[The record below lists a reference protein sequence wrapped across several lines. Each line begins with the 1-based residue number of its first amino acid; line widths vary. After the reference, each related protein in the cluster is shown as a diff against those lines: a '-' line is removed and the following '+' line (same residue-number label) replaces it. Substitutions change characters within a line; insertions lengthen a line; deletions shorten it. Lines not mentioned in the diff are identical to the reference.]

1 MSTDTN
7 LDFKARVC
15 TIPQGWGKHR
25 TVLHLADVTGFEPPL
40 AVGVVGEV
48 HPGALPEDD
57 RVLLTIDDVPQVVRR
72 EKEGVVEGGER
83 ARGAEGAQQVGD
95 AEVDHGGRARGRK
108 REARAGEQAILT
120 CRLTDRP
127 LRPSFPEDFRNEV
140 QVIITVISFDNENDP
155 DMVGMIAASA
165 ALTISGVPFLG
176 PIGAARVGLIDGQ
189 MVLNPLCD
197 EMAKTKL
204 DLVIAGT
211 QDAVMMVE
219 SEANE
224 LPEMQ
229 MLEAVMFGHKHF
241 QPVINAICKLA
252 DAAAKEPFDFK
263 APEKDKFYAQAKAL
277 IEDDLRAAFSIAE
290 KQKRNDM
297 VGAAKAKL
305 MSSIQIADG
314 DTAAADKQLLGG
326 AFKQLEMDVMR
337 GTVVKTGRRIDGRD
351 LKTVRPI
358 LSEVGILPR
367 THGSALF
374 TRGETQALVVATL
387 GTGDDEQYIDGLEGT
402 RKERFLL
409 HYNFPPYSVG
419 ETGRMGGPGRREI
432 GHGKLAWR
440 AVHPLLPSAEEFPY
454 SIRVVSE
461 ITESNGSSS
470 MASVCGASLAMMDA
484 GVPMKRPVAGIAMGL
499 IKEGNDFA
507 VLSDILGDEDH
518 LGDMDFKV
526 AGTSAGVTSL
536 QMDIKITGITEE
548 IMRVAL
554 NQAHEGRLHILGEMS
569 KALTGARD
577 SVGEFA
583 PRIETIKIPI
593 DKIREVIGS
602 GGSVIRDIVAQSGA
616 KVDIE
621 DDGTVQIAS
630 ANKESIEKALSMIR
644 AITSEPE
651 VGTIYKGK
659 VVNIEPSIGAAFV
672 SFGGRVNG
680 FLHVSDV
687 LPAYGRPDFQ
697 LEDVIEGRARVDAD
711 DGPESV
717 QQALADDDDEDGDA
731 PADGGSAPKSAEAGD
746 GAHAGGEGA
755 GDGDAS
761 HRDEAAEDEQHGHH
775 EGHAAHDA
783 HDGSHGHDDE
793 HDHDDGHGHA
803 EHGEHGDDEQ
813 GGGEQHHRQQQQR
826 IGPLLEQAVVEPRG
840 DPQGDAA
847 DRDDPMA
854 GL

>member
-1 MSTDTN
+1 MFDIHRVEIEWGGRKLKLETGHMARQADGAVLAQYGDTSVLATVVYARN
-7 LDFKARVC
+7 PKPGIDFFPLTVNYQEKTYAA
-15 TIPQGWGKHR
+15 GK
-25 TVLHLADVTGFEPPL
+25 F
-40 AVGVVGEV
+40 
-48 HPGALPEDD
+48 PGGYFKREGRP
-57 RVLLTIDDVPQVVRR
+57 T
-72 EKEGVVEGGER
+72 EKETLVSRLIDRPIRPLFVEG
-83 ARGAEGAQQVGD
+83 
-95 AEVDHGGRARGRK
+95 
-108 REARAGEQAILT
+108 
-120 CRLTDRP
+120 
-127 LRPSFPEDFRNEV
+127 FRNEV

-219 SEANE
+219 SEAHE

-659 VVNIEPSIGAAFV
+659 VVKLMEFGAFV
-672 SFGGRVNG
+672 NFFGAKDGLV
-680 FLHVSDV
+680 HVSQ
-687 LPAYGRPDFQ
+687 LSSTIRPNHPN
-697 LEDVIEGRARVDAD
+697 EVVKEGQEVWVKLLGFDDRGKVRLSMKIVDQETGKEIPRA
-711 DGPESV
+711 E
-717 QQALADDDDEDGDA
+717 GD
-731 PADGGSAPKSAEAGD
+731 PP
-746 GAHAGGEGA
+746 
-755 GDGDAS
+755 
-761 HRDEAAEDEQHGHH
+761 EDEGMRRDRPPRR
-775 EGHAAHDA
+775 E
-783 HDGSHGHDDE
+783 
-793 HDHDDGHGHA
+793 
-803 EHGEHGDDEQ
+803 
-813 GGGEQHHRQQQQR
+813 GGGGDR
-826 IGPLLEQAVVEPRG
+826 PRRR
-840 DPQGDAA
+840 
-847 DRDDPMA
+847 DR
-854 GL
+854 